1 MLQRLRIKNY
11 ARIDSLSIDL
21 KAGMTAITGETG
33 AGKSILLGALNLLLG
48 GRADRKYSA
57 DRDRKSVIEGVFATG
72 DRSLQPLFESLDL
85 DWDAQAVIRRE
96 ILPSGRSRAFVND
109 TPTTLESLCRLGD
122 RLVAVHAQGETQRLD
137 ESAFQMELL
146 DSLAENPRVRLQ
158 YEETYQAYQALKKRL
173 TQEESQQAQRVK
185 ASDFNRFLLAELAG
199 ADLRAGEELEWESEQ
214 RKLGNVAQIKTALE
228 AVRVHLDA
236 EDYGVLPQLQQA
248 KNALS
253 QLTDLGYSFA
263 EMAGRVD
270 SVFIELQD
278 LCTEV
283 ENLQAG
289 TEHDPQRLLWIEN
302 RLQRLFDLKKKHR
315 VNSVAELCEVQ
326 RKITLEL
333 RELDTSHQALE
344 GLKSEAQHLEV
355 SLKQISQKLH
365 LERVKASKLIEKSL
379 CDTLSVLAMPDARLS
394 IAVEPTGVCNA
405 CGSDSV
411 AFYFSADKGSAL
423 QPLQSV
429 ASGGEKSRFML
440 AVKRLL
446 ANKQRMPTLIFDEID
461 SGVSGKVADQM
472 GRIIKEM
479 SRGNQLITITHL
491 PQVAARGDWQLRVFK
506 ETKNGRTLSRV
517 KDLSDSERVAEL
529 AAMLSGRSVSQA
541 ALHQA
546 KELLQLD

>member
-1 MLQRLRIKNY
+1 MLQRLCIKNY
-11 ARIDSLSIDL
+11 ARIDSLSLDL

-33 AGKSILLGALNLLLG
+33 GGKSILLGALNLLLG

-57 DRDRKSVIEGVFATG
+57 DRERKSVIEGVFATG
-72 DRSLQPLFESLDL
+72 DRGLQPLFESLDL
-85 DWDAQAVIRRE
+85 DWDAHAVIRRE

-122 RLVAVHAQGETQRLD
+122 RLVTIHAQGETQRLD

-146 DSLAENPRVRLQ
+146 DNLAENPRVRLQ
-158 YEETYQAYQALKKRL
+158 YEKTYQAYQALKKRL
-173 TQEESQQAQRVK
+173 AQKEAQQAQRVK

-199 ADLRAGEELEWESEQ
+199 ADLRVGEELEWESEQ
-214 RKLGNVAQIKTALE
+214 RKLANVAQIKTALE
-228 AVRVHLDA
+228 AVRIHLDA

-253 QLTDLGYSFA
+253 QLTDLGDSFA

-270 SVFIELQD
+270 SVLIELQD
-278 LCTEV
+278 LCNEV

-289 TEHDPQRLLWIEN
+289 TDHDPQRLLWIEN
-302 RLQRLFDLKKKHR
+302 RLQRLFDLKKKHQ

-333 RELDTSHQALE
+333 RELDASHQALE
-344 GLKSEAQHLEV
+344 GLKSETQHLEI
-355 SLKQISQKLH
+355 SLNQISQELH
-365 LERVKASKLIEKSL
+365 MERVKASKLIEKSL
-379 CDTLSVLAMPDARLS
+379 CDTLSLLAMPDARLS
-394 IAVEPTGVCNA
+394 IAVEPTGVCSA
-405 CGSDSV
+405 RGSDSV

-446 ANKQRMPTLIFDEID
+446 ANKQQMPTLIFDEID

-472 GRIIKEM
+472 GRIMKEM

-491 PQVAARGDWQLRVFK
+491 PQVAAQGDWQLRVSK
-506 ETKNGRTLSRV
+506 EMKNGKPLSRV